1 MSDFFKDLLF
11 NAGIGLIAGSV
22 ATIISHP
29 FDTIK
34 IHIQIK
40 KDFNFKSRTF
50 IQNIKWF
57 YSGVTP
63 CIIGYSIEK
72 SLIFGTYLTLV
83 NNLKLDKQNILH
95 TFFAGLTSGLVASIS
110 ITAFE
115 QIKTDLQL
123 KQPISFR
130 ISHLY
135 KGLYYTAA
143 REGIG
148 FSIYF
153 NVYNQFNN
161 SRNNMDSNFMKHFK
175 TALVGSLSAFLAWI
189 PIYPIDINK
198 SRVQSNISFSTGL
211 IAELIS
217 TEGFRKKFSV
227 LYRGYHIAMLRSI
240 PFHSTCFVIF
250 EIANDYKVLRDESI
264 FDEVLI

>member
-1 MSDFFKDLLF
+1 MTGFINELLF
-11 NAGIGLIAGSV
+11 NAGVGLVAGSI
-22 ATIISHP
+22 ATLISHP

-50 IQNIKWF
+50 LQNIRWF
-57 YSGVTP
+57 YNGVTP

-72 SLIFGTYLTLV
+72 SLIFGTYLTLI
-83 NNLKLDKQNILH
+83 NSFKLDKLNMFH
-95 TFFAGLTSGLVASIS
+95 TFFAGLTSGLVASLS

-123 KQPISFR
+123 RQQLSFK

-153 NVYNQFNN
+153 NVYNQFNQ
-161 SRNNMDSNFMKHFK
+161 SRNKLDDNFMKHFK
-175 TALVGSLSAFLAWI
+175 TALVGSLSAFIAWI

-198 SRVQSNISFSTGL
+198 SRVQSNVKFSSGL
-211 IAELIS
+211 ISELMN
-217 TEGFRKKFSV
+217 TEGYKNKFSV

-240 PFHSTCFVIF
+240 PFHATCFVVF
-250 EIANDYKVLRDESI
+250 EIANDYKVNNEELI